1 MANRV
6 IPRLLLASLAAIM
19 LAFPALADDP
29 TKVKVLQVPPLPDTW
44 NLDADE
50 YRIFAEMAANVADV
64 EIPRLEFKNTVAT
77 PEVGGKTSYGVIVTE
92 DLAAAFTAQM
102 RGDGPAALAA
112 LDAAEQAAGGD
123 TRTLFE
129 ITMLK
134 AQIHIMTGRT
144 DAAEAEAVRAEKFEI
159 QTFNTNVNSR
169 ALRGEV
175 RLWAGDFDSA
185 IIDLARVAV
194 ATRSWRLPTAF
205 TSLPGNLG
213 EIFNMTTGQLRAYGT
228 LAATYMV
235 MEEFEQAFVWSQ
247 RAEAAAA
254 DIFTV
259 ATHPFYSLMV
269 PFHADGYY
277 GRALNLA
284 VLGGT
289 RVIVKNDL
297 ESATTAFDSVHT
309 LLDTAGLATPKITV
323 DALHAQALL
332 QAGFSDEAELLAGR
346 AAAEASRRGL
356 PDLVWR
362 IEALRGETLLK
373 DGRDDE
379 AEAAFR
385 RAQTAVE
392 LVSGA
397 LATDRAKR
405 RFGIGKDDITY
416 RLVNF
421 AIAKGDLA
429 TVFRILERGRARAFV
444 DMLADRAVATGRE
457 AELSGRIR
465 AVDSALRHLRLRAG
479 SPAGA
484 TEGLRDKQAQLA
496 SERAELAT
504 ALRARDPELADVLS
518 VSNHEIAD
526 IQAAL
531 EPGET
536 LAYGLPSRGEEP
548 ARVLLIGH
556 RTIKVENLAT
566 DNRGLARALR
576 EFRSAVESGADAGAQ
591 QSIVQTLGGLLKVA
605 DWGASR
611 TLYVVP
617 SGQLF
622 FIPWGALDI
631 KTPVAVL
638 PTGGWLMRK
647 PGDAATSDAVVLGDP
662 EFFDEMPQLPGAR
675 REAERVGAR
684 YGVEP
689 LLGGAASEAQ
699 LRASIGDGVRILH
712 IASHATFHPYLP
724 LQSALILSGDG
735 TITKLTAEKIYQQP
749 IAARLVVLSA
759 CETGAGEVVAGDDI
773 LGLPRS
779 FYLGGATTVINSL
792 WPVSDE
798 GTLAFMTAFHEG
810 LENGDIG
817 ASWLAARDQL
827 RLAGYPP
834 FVYGAFVVG
843 GSLRL

>member
-1 MANRV
+1 
-6 IPRLLLASLAAIM
+6 M
-19 LAFPALADDP
+19 LAFPTLADAA
-29 TKVKVLQVPPLPDTW
+29 TKVKVLQVPPLQDTW
-44 NLDADE
+44 NLGADE
-50 YRIFAEMAANVADV
+50 YEIFAEMATNVADV
-64 EIPRLEFKNTVAT
+64 KIPRLEFKNTVAT
-77 PEVGGKTSYGVIVTE
+77 PKVGTTTSYGVIVTE
-92 DLAAAFTAQM
+92 DLAAAFEAHL
-102 RGDGPAALAA
+102 RGDGTAALAA
-112 LDAAEQAAGGD
+112 LDAAESAAGGNA
-123 TRTLFE
+123 RTLFE
-129 ITMLK
+129 ITMLR
-134 AQIHIMTGRT
+134 AQIYIMIGRT
-144 DAAEAEAVRAEKFEI
+144 DAAEAATIRAEEFEI
-159 QTFNTNVNSR
+159 QTFNTNVNSH

-175 RLWAGDFDSA
+175 RLWAGDPDSA
-185 IIDLARVAV
+185 IIYLARVAV
-194 ATRSWRLPTAF
+194 ATREWRLPTAY

-213 EIFNMTTGQLRAYGT
+213 ELFNMTTGQLRAYGT

-235 MEEFEQAFVWSQ
+235 MEDFEQAFAWSK

-269 PFHADGYY
+269 PYHADGYY

-284 VLGGT
+284 VLGAT
-289 RVIVKNDL
+289 RLIVKNDL
-297 ESATTAFDSVHT
+297 ESATVAFKSVHT
-309 LLDTAGLATPKITV
+309 LLDAAEFATPKIIV

-332 QAGFSDEAELLAGR
+332 QAGFLDEAELFAGR
-346 AAAEASRRGL
+346 ASAEASRRGL

-362 IEALRGETLLK
+362 IEALRGETLLE
-373 DGRDDE
+373 DGRSDE
-379 AEAAFR
+379 AEAAFW

-429 TVFRILERGRARAFV
+429 SVFRILERARARAFV
-444 DMLADRAVATGRE
+444 DMLADRAVATGRQ
-457 AELSGRIR
+457 AKLSGKVRQ
-465 AVDSALRHLRLRAG
+465 VDSELRNLRLRTG

-484 TEGLRDKQAQLA
+484 TDELRDKQAQLA
-496 SERAELAT
+496 LVRSELVT

-518 VSNHEIAD
+518 ISNHEVAD

-531 EPGET
+531 KPGET
-536 LAYGLPSRGEEP
+536 LAYGLPSRGEELV
-548 ARVLLIGH
+548 RVLLIDRRDIRIEDLG
-556 RTIKVENLAT
+556 T
-566 DNRGLARALR
+566 DNRGLAKALSD
-576 EFRSAVESGADAGAQ
+576 FRSTAENGGDAGEQ
-591 QSIVQTLGGLLKVA
+591 QSILHTLGGLLKVT
-605 DWGASR
+605 DWGATR

-631 KTPVAVL
+631 KMPVAVL
-638 PTGGWLMRK
+638 PTGGWLIRK
-647 PGDAATSDAVVLGDP
+647 PMDSANSDAVVLGDP
-662 EFFDEMPQLPGAR
+662 ELFNEMPQLPGAR

-684 YGVEP
+684 YDVEP
-689 LLGGAASEAQ
+689 LLGGAATEAQ
-699 LRASIGDGVRILH
+699 LRASVGDGVRILH

-749 IAARLVVLSA
+749 IKARLVVLSA

-779 FYLGGATTVINSL
+779 FYLSGATTVINSL

-798 GTLAFMTAFHEG
+798 GTLAFMTAFHEE
-810 LENGDIG
+810 LISGDIG

-843 GSLRL
+843 GSLSL